1 MAARHT
7 IPSKRNPTV
16 SIHFSS
22 MTVTEITDR
31 ANKLM
36 QEGTAL
42 ALLANALT
50 EFEEATGRKLFV
62 SEADQGTQ
70 YVGTPEPVG
79 IKITMAD
86 SGLSAAVVQ
95 DARAAA
101 GSAMAAA
108 DSVEVSSQQP
118 DSCLTVSRLA
128 VRVDAPAEAAPV
140 QEPIKNAAPAIAKPV
155 PPKPTAAQD
164 PIKKPAAR
172 PFAAPAAARSQTTDR
187 PWGALSLPER
197 AIVKH
202 LEKMAP
208 AFTPAE
214 DLAIAEMLISGNK
227 IEAVAL
233 QLEVQASMALA
244 RWKAFLCAEVLGEN
258 GKPSMDGQQ
267 RLLAALRYRK
277 DTAA

>member
-1 MAARHT
+1 MSALEHHPNPT
-7 IPSKRNPTV
+7 KRNPTV
-16 SIHFSS
+16 SIHFISPTSVAQLAERASS
-22 MTVTEITDR
+22 MLEE
-31 ANKLM
+31 ANR
-36 QEGTAL
+36 L
-42 ALLANALT
+42 AVLASHLA
-50 EFEEATGRKLFV
+50 EFEEATGRKLFI

-70 YVGTPEPVG
+70 YVGSPAPVE
-79 IKITMAD
+79 IR
-86 SGLSAAVVQ
+86 L
-95 DARAAA
+95 
-101 GSAMAAA
+101 
-108 DSVEVSSQQP
+108 QP
-118 DSCLTVSRLA
+118 DHGLTPPEVA
-128 VRVDAPAEAAPV
+128 ARVDTPAEAAPK
-140 QEPIKNAAPAIAKPV
+140 QEPIKNAASAIAKPV

-214 DLAIAEMLISGNK
+214 DLAIAELLISGNK

-277 DTAA
+277 DTVA

>member
-1 MAARHT
+1 M
-7 IPSKRNPTV
+7 
-16 SIHFSS
+16 SIHFAS
-22 MTVTEITDR
+22 MTVSEITDR
-31 ANKLM
+31 AHKLM

-50 EFEEATGRKLFV
+50 EFEEAMGRKLFV
-62 SEADQGTQ
+62 CEADQGTQ
-70 YVGTPEPVG
+70 YVGSPAPVE
-79 IKITMAD
+79 IR
-86 SGLSAAVVQ
+86 L
-95 DARAAA
+95 
-101 GSAMAAA
+101 
-108 DSVEVSSQQP
+108 QP
-118 DSCLTVSRLA
+118 DHGLTLPEVEA
-128 VRVDAPAEAAPV
+128 KVDTPAEAAPV
-140 QEPIKNAAPAIAKPV
+140 QEPTKNAAPANARPV
-155 PPKPTAAQD
+155 PPKSTPAQD

-172 PFAAPAAARSQTTDR
+172 PFAARAAARPQTNDR

-214 DLAIAEMLISGNK
+214 DLTIAELLIGGNK

-258 GKPSMDGQQ
+258 GKPSMGGQQ
-267 RLLAALRYRK
+267 RLLAALWYRK

>member
-1 MAARHT
+1 M
-7 IPSKRNPTV
+7 
-16 SIHFSS
+16 
-22 MTVTEITDR
+22 
-31 ANKLM
+31 
-36 QEGTAL
+36 
-42 ALLANALT
+42 
-50 EFEEATGRKLFV
+50 
-62 SEADQGTQ
+62 
-70 YVGTPEPVG
+70 
-79 IKITMAD
+79 
-86 SGLSAAVVQ
+86 
-95 DARAAA
+95 
-101 GSAMAAA
+101 
-108 DSVEVSSQQP
+108 QP
-118 DSCLTVSRLA
+118 DHGLTPLEVA
-128 VRVDAPAEAAPV
+128 AKADTPAESVPV
-140 QEPIKNAAPAIAKPV
+140 QEPTKNAAPANTRLV
-155 PPKPTAAQD
+155 PPKPTPAQD

-172 PFAAPAAARSQTTDR
+172 PFAAPAAAKPQTTDR

-214 DLAIAEMLISGNK
+214 DLTIAELLIGGNK

>member
-1 MAARHT
+1 MAAQYPNPT
-7 IPSKRNPTV
+7 KRTPTV
-16 SIHFSS
+16 SIHFAS
-22 MTVTEITDR
+22 MTVSEITDR
-31 ANKLM
+31 AHKLM

-70 YVGTPEPVG
+70 YVGSPAPVEIRLQSDHGLTLPEVAS
-79 IKITMAD
+79 K
-86 SGLSAAVVQ
+86 
-95 DARAAA
+95 
-101 GSAMAAA
+101 
-108 DSVEVSSQQP
+108 
-118 DSCLTVSRLA
+118 
-128 VRVDAPAEAAPV
+128 VDTAAEAAPV
-140 QEPIKNAAPAIAKPV
+140 QEPIKNAAPANARPV
-155 PPKPTAAQD
+155 PPKLTPAQD

-172 PFAAPAAARSQTTDR
+172 PFAAPAASKPQTTDR

-197 AIVKH
+197 AIVRH

-214 DLAIAEMLISGNK
+214 DLTIAELLISGNK

>member
-1 MAARHT
+1 M
-7 IPSKRNPTV
+7 
-16 SIHFSS
+16 SIHFAS
-22 MTVTEITDR
+22 MTVSEITDR
-31 ANKLM
+31 AHKLM

-70 YVGTPEPVG
+70 YVGSP
-79 IKITMAD
+79 A
-86 SGLSAAVVQ
+86 
-95 DARAAA
+95 
-101 GSAMAAA
+101 
-108 DSVEVSSQQP
+108 SVEARLQS
-118 DSCLTVSRLA
+118 DHGLTLPEVA
-128 VRVDAPAEAAPV
+128 AKVDTLGEAAPA
-140 QEPIKNAAPAIAKPV
+140 QEPIKNAAPANAKPV
-155 PPKPTAAQD
+155 PPKPTRNQD
-164 PIKKPAAR
+164 SIKKPAAR
-172 PFAAPAAARSQTTDR
+172 PFAAPAASKPQTADR

-202 LEKMAP
+202 LEKLAP

-214 DLAIAEMLISGNK
+214 DLTIAELLIGGNK

-233 QLEVQASMALA
+233 QLEVQASMALP

>member
-1 MAARHT
+1 M
-7 IPSKRNPTV
+7 
-16 SIHFSS
+16 SIHFAS
-22 MTVTEITDR
+22 MTVSEITDR
-31 ANKLM
+31 AHKLM

-42 ALLANALT
+42 AMLANALT

-70 YVGTPEPVG
+70 YVGRGSIEDHGPELVFHSP
-79 IKITMAD
+79 KASPLPD
-86 SGLSAAVVQ
+86 AAPSA
-95 DARAAA
+95 
-101 GSAMAAA
+101 
-108 DSVEVSSQQP
+108 QP
-118 DSCLTVSRLA
+118 DSGLTVSRLA
-128 VRVDAPAEAAPV
+128 VRVDTPVETAPV

-155 PPKPTAAQD
+155 PPKPTPAQD

-172 PFAAPAAARSQTTDR
+172 PFAAPAAARPQTTDR

-214 DLAIAEMLISGNK
+214 DLTIAELLIGGNK

-233 QLEVQASMALA
+233 QLEVQASMALE

-277 DTAA
+277 DTVA

>member
-1 MAARHT
+1 MSASEHHPT
-7 IPSKRNPTV
+7 PTKRNPTV
-16 SIHFSS
+16 SIHFAS
-22 MTVTEITDR
+22 MTVSEITDR
-31 ANKLM
+31 AHKLM

-70 YVGTPEPVG
+70 YVGSPAPVEARLQSDHSLTLPEV
-79 IKITMAD
+79 
-86 SGLSAAVVQ
+86 AAKL
-95 DARAAA
+95 DI
-101 GSAMAAA
+101 
-108 DSVEVSSQQP
+108 
-118 DSCLTVSRLA
+118 
-128 VRVDAPAEAAPV
+128 PAEAAPV
-140 QEPIKNAAPAIAKPV
+140 QEPVKNAAPANARPV
-155 PPKPTAAQD
+155 RPKPTLAQD
-164 PIKKPAAR
+164 PIRKPAAR
-172 PFAAPAAARSQTTDR
+172 PFAAKLQTIDR
-187 PWGALSLPER
+187 PWAALSLPER

-208 AFTPAE
+208 AFTPAK
-214 DLAIAEMLISGNK
+214 DLAIAELLIGGNK

>member
-1 MAARHT
+1 M
-7 IPSKRNPTV
+7 
-16 SIHFSS
+16 SIHFAS
-22 MTVTEITDR
+22 MTVSEITDR
-31 ANKLM
+31 AHKLM

-50 EFEEATGRKLFV
+50 EFEEATGRTLFV

-70 YVGTPEPVG
+70 YVGSPAPVE
-79 IKITMAD
+79 IR
-86 SGLSAAVVQ
+86 L
-95 DARAAA
+95 
-101 GSAMAAA
+101 
-108 DSVEVSSQQP
+108 QP
-118 DSCLTVSRLA
+118 DHGLTLPEVVA
-128 VRVDAPAEAAPV
+128 KVDTPAETAPV

-172 PFAAPAAARSQTTDR
+172 PFAAPAAARPQTGSSNVQEVHNAPKPAKPHTIDR

-197 AIVKH
+197 SIVKH

-208 AFTPAE
+208 AFTLAE
-214 DLAIAEMLISGNK
+214 DLTIAELLIGGNK

-244 RWKAFLCAEVLGEN
+244 RWKAFLCGEVLGEN